1 MLACME
7 ALLHITVGSC
17 ALACRQL
24 PHLELVCSADA
35 SNLPVHLMLV
45 SPYDGT
51 RTAAGLAITAL

>member
-1 MLACME
+1 MVCFSLYRYAFDASME

-45 SPYDGT
+45 MTDQP
-51 RTAAGLAITAL
+51 I

>member
-51 RTAAGLAITAL
+51 KTAAGL